1 MAFLAGLLPLLGS
14 AISTLAPKVLPAIGE
29 GVGRFAKGLSSGK
42 GFSTS
47 LKQGLGLEAEDD
59 AVSEIKR
66 ENAERSNMGRSD
78 SKRAEEEAFDIAE
91 KSVVP
96 DLSQVT
102 SINDLNNH
110 RMMAGLDNNVAN
122 RKLHSN
128 RIQSG
133 SKSLNKMNSRRAR
146 FKKAQK
152 KAKSRRYKRYL

>member
-14 AISTLAPKVLPAIGE
+14 AISAIAPKVLPAIGE

-42 GFSTS
+42 GFGTS
-47 LKQGLGLEAEDD
+47 LKRGLGLED
-59 AVSEIKR
+59 
-66 ENAERSNMGRSD
+66 
-78 SKRAEEEAFDIAE
+78 EELQEE
-91 KSVVP
+91 QHKSVENQTPIEDKP

-110 RMMAGLDNNVAN
+110 RMMSGMDNNVAN

-128 RIQSG
+128 RINSG
-133 SKSLNKMNSRRAR
+133 ESKSLNKMNSRRAR